1 MNSPRCDS
9 TELAEV
15 LQWGEFKLLGRYIMT
30 SFVELREQGIKRFGN
45 VGAWAYDEW
54 KHLNERFF
62 NGKNN
67 VGPIVWGLTFQG
79 GSMGYYAV
87 AENLIYLNNHLLR
100 PIYPTHHLK
109 WDIEHMNKKLASDVL
124 LHEMIHQ
131 KLHQTGGWKGE
142 TSHNNVRFVE
152 EVNRI
157 STLLGL
163 SVKAMVLKEEILRGK
178 RIWNEKPGY
187 MRMKE
192 LFYFPYGSR
201 PSSYYRKRNDTRS
214 LN

>member
-1 MNSPRCDS
+1 M
-9 TELAEV
+9 LATFE
-15 LQWGEFKLLGRYIMT
+15 
-30 SFVELREQGIKRFGN
+30 ELREQGTKRFGD

-54 KHLNERFF
+54 KYLNEVYF

-79 GSMGYYAV
+79 ESMGYYSV

-100 PIYPTHHLK
+100 PIYPTHQLR
-109 WDIEHMNKKLASDVL
+109 WDVGHMNKRLASDVL

-131 KLHQTGGWKGE
+131 KIHQTGGWEGE

-157 STLLGL
+157 AKLIGL
-163 SVKAMVLKEEILRGK
+163 NVNARVLKKETFRSKGK
-178 RIWNEKPGY
+178 WKEQAGY
-187 MRMKE
+187 MGMNE
-192 LFYFPYGSR
+192 LLFFPYGSR

-214 LN
+214 LNWANR